1 METKQLAKLEK
12 VIFKM
17 THAHEDEYVDP
28 LDYDEWD
35 EWDNCDPDCEL

>member
-1 METKQLAKLEK
+1 M
-12 VIFKM
+12 I
-17 THAHEDEYVDP
+17 HRHEDEYVDP

>member
-1 METKQLAKLEK
+1 
-12 VIFKM
+12 M
-17 THAHEDEYVDP
+17 THAHESEFDDP